1 MELLQIKC
9 PTCHSAILQSHT
21 TYATQHYGRRIIY
34 KCANCPPYFSETK
47 KTLMAGL
54 KTPVSVIWH
63 VVKARTEGMGFN
75 ATARTFEKAKA
86 ISQKEF
92 PYSGCGYRIDQN
104 VVLGQ
109 YRMALQACFNRLHRR
124 LTERNAFLVDF
135 VAELDDRMKPLPS
148 HPLGPRQHRL
158 CVDQLRPIPAQFQ
171 NTPAALDGII
181 FAVVRRIIQQLNR
194 LVNGVGELHHP
205 MEKLRAPA
213 TAFWTIVYFDLDQTR
228 GSLLCFIQS
237 VPLGFEHIHDKVT
250 RFGGAAKGDGQLC
263 ALFIDDPTGN
273 ILLLASP
280 IVITGLVV
288 APGETTA

>member
-1 MELLQIKC
+1 M
-9 PTCHSAILQSHT
+9 TCNVEPCKTSWYIAPHSRGTMRSCRPQT
-21 TYATQHYGRRIIY
+21 
-34 KCANCPPYFSETK
+34 
-47 KTLMAGL
+47 M
-54 KTPVSVIWH
+54 SVGT
-63 VVKARTEGMGFN
+63 RTS
-75 ATARTFEKAKA
+75 RKA

-158 CVDQLRPIPAQFQ
+158 CVDQLRPIPVQFQ

-181 FAVVRRIIQQLNR
+181 FAVVRRRIQQLNR

-273 ILLLASP
+273 ILLLASH